1 MTNPAETTRHIRRLT
16 ATCVVAIV
24 TAVAGVGCTA
34 PGLSD
39 VASGVSDGHP
49 VEVNF
54 CTDGGPV
61 TIIVTGVNR
70 TDFNVVTIID
80 DKGPTGIFHELIV
93 PADGTP
99 ATTDLDVA
107 DCYYLRFDFFG
118 PDPLERAFR

>member
-1 MTNPAETTRHIRRLT
+1 
-16 ATCVVAIV
+16 VA
-24 TAVAGVGCTA
+24 VGCTA

-39 VASGVSDGHP
+39 VASGVSDGRP

-61 TIIVTGVNR
+61 TVIVTGVDR
-70 TDFNVVTIID
+70 TDFNVVTHID
-80 DKGPTGIFHELIV
+80 DKGLTGIYIEFLA

-99 ATTDLDVA
+99 VVTDLDVA

-118 PDPLERAFR
+118 PGTDRAFRWSVKW